1 MGGVAQRNAVQEILE
16 APRREHAEHGAGEAT
31 GGPIEDV
38 SMLKVFS
45 DLERAGHG
53 QGPRDPAH
61 PLSVHRTSS
70 DGSASDTSLPPR
82 AGTMR
87 VPSTT
92 IFYRRSAADEDN
104 FQRRPGFREMK

>member
-1 MGGVAQRNAVQEILE
+1 MGGVAERHPVKDVLE
-16 APRREHAEHGAGEAT
+16 ASRREYAEYGSGEAT

-38 SMLKVFS
+38 SVLEVLG

-53 QGPRDPAH
+53 EGPRDPAH

-82 AGTMR
+82 AGTIR
-87 VPSTT
+87 GPDYNDFLPW
-92 IFYRRSAADEDN
+92 I
-104 FQRRPGFREMK
+104 GLW